1 MAKIKK
7 LSELAL
13 FQCMPNTKIPA
24 TKNGFKDANMD
35 FDVKSYLEKGYNI
48 GLACCQSGLIVL
60 DADVDESRDLNGLKT
75 ITEFEMQLGT
85 LPRTLTVQTP
95 RNGRH
100 FIFSSRGIDNPVGK
114 IGKDIDVKFNGYVVF
129 PPSKIDGKSYKIV
142 DGIDENGDFI
152 IADLPEKWITY
163 LNKKNKGIPCSS
175 YNNRTQIKRH
185 PDYKINQIIDN
196 CKFLQFCRDNAY
208 CLDEPLWFSM
218 ISILSSVNNSDT
230 LIHWLSKP
238 YPNYTYKETQ
248 QKINRAKKYGRP
260 QTCKYI
266 SENYPLICKGCI
278 SSCQRGDL

>member
-24 TKNGFKDANMD
+24 TKNGFKDAKMD

-60 DADVDESRDLNGLKT
+60 DADVDESRGLNGLKT
-75 ITEFEMQLGT
+75 IREFEMQLGT
-85 LPRTLTVQTP
+85 LPKTLTVQTP
-95 RNGRH
+95 RDGRH

-152 IADLPEKWITY
+152 IADLPEKWIEYINKCPQVNKAYQDDNKSSNQKESADDKFQNMFNECPFIRHCVENAASLSEPEWFNFAACLNHLENGEELFDRYSKPHPGLYVY
-163 LNKKNKGIPCSS
+163 L
-175 YNNRTQIKRH
+175 
-185 PDYKINQIIDN
+185 
-196 CKFLQFCRDNAY
+196 
-208 CLDEPLWFSM
+208 
-218 ISILSSVNNSDT
+218 
-230 LIHWLSKP
+230 LSKRSIKMP
-238 YPNYTYKETQ
+238 ATIMLVAMP
-248 QKINRAKKYGRP
+248 
-260 QTCKYI
+260 
-266 SENYPLICKGCI
+266 
-278 SSCQRGDL
+278 